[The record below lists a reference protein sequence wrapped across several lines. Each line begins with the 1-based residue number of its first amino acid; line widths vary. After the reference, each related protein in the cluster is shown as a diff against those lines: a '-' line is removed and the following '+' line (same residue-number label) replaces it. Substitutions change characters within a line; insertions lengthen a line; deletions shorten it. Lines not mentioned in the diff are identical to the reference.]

1 MARTTAALSAQTWS
15 RLLAPLWL
23 GMLLAVA
30 LIGTPAP
37 FALLP
42 RAEAG
47 QVAGRMLAH
56 EATLSLLV
64 GVVLALIER
73 QLARRRAEAGKGSQ
87 FSAGMG
93 LALGAVFCT
102 VLGYYAL
109 QPMMAEARSGAG
121 RFTFGQLHAV
131 STAFYGLKLV
141 LVAVLAW
148 LSARSSSSS

>member
-1 MARTTAALSAQTWS
+1 MALPSAQTWS
-15 RLLAPLWL
+15 RLLAPAWL
-23 GMLLAVA
+23 GALLAVA

-47 QVAGRMLAH
+47 QVAGRMLAN
-56 EATLSLLV
+56 EATLSLVL
-64 GVVLALIER
+64 GVALALIER
-73 QLARRRAEAGKGSQ
+73 QLARRRAEAGQGSQ

-109 QPMMAEARSGAG
+109 QPMMAEARAGASQ
-121 RFTFGQLHAV
+121 FSFGQLHAV
-131 STAFYGLKLV
+131 STAFYGLKLL
-141 LVAVLAW
+141 LVAALAW
-148 LSARSSSSS
+148 VISSRTSSSN

>member
-1 MARTTAALSAQTWS
+1 MRSARTWS

-23 GMLLAVA
+23 GVLLAVA

-47 QVAGRMLAH
+47 QVAGRMLAN
-56 EATLSLLV
+56 EATLSLLM

-73 QLARRRAEAGKGSQ
+73 QLARRRAEAGTGSQ
-87 FSAGMG
+87 FSIGMG

-102 VLGYYAL
+102 VIGYHAL
-109 QPMMAEARSGAG
+109 QPMMAEARAGAG
-121 RFTFGQLHAV
+121 RYTFGQLHAV
-131 STAFYGLKLV
+131 STAFYGLKIA